1 MPHDVNYE
9 KVHYI
14 PAKGHEKPLVLSLYL
29 APVGRYARIR
39 FAIAGNGQCMFV
51 LRDIMKEVVPWTV
64 NDQGGVKLGVK
75 LRRAVCDLCGTP
87 SIPKIAIFNDG
98 GQATD
103 MNAVNFETMA
113 EIIRSYGLNRKEVN
127 EMRRLLQDGTLVH
140 NIMKVLPLGY
150 NFTVSGSI
158 AMRRI
163 DCPLHRAVLLQRLA
177 IPVLWDCKRIIT
189 TRGRTIQGERRRK
202 GLMPDA
208 VYAPILDS
216 VGNNINQTP
225 LVPDYMRDG
234 AYIESLELMAQSD
247 VSTWR
252 MKDEPIANPVSAKV
266 AGQNGEII
274 VTLADRSE
282 VTLRFGIKQE
292 RLHFALLDLT
302 AAIYPFLNKSEA
314 AEALL
319 PWVRRVC
326 DGKLPLVAA
335 YGQRGYVEPM
345 VPYSKLDAFLGQ
357 SRAPHAIELRKL
369 ASAGLLVARVHA
381 QVPVSLCIELE
392 AMQPTISV
400 SQTVAEIEKLTT
412 ISRPKKATP
421 LPEAKGLTSQK
432 RAAYTK
438 TKAPLS
444 ASDIWAQACAKYG
457 LNNQEEAR

>member
-9 KVHYI
+9 KIHYI
-14 PAKGHEKPLVLSLYL
+14 PAKGYEKPLVLSLYL
-29 APVGRYARIR
+29 APVGRYVRIR

-51 LRDIMKEVVPWTV
+51 LRDIMREVVPWTV
-64 NDQGGVKLGVK
+64 NDHGGVKLGTK

-98 GQATD
+98 SQATD

-113 EIIRSYGLNRKEVN
+113 EIIRSYGLDRKEVN

-163 DCPLHRAVLLQRLA
+163 DCPLHRTVLLQRLA
-177 IPVLWDCKRIIT
+177 VPVLWDCKRILT
-189 TRGRTIQGERRRK
+189 TKGRAIQGERCRK
-202 GLMPDA
+202 GLMSDA

-216 VGNNINQTP
+216 SRSNINP
-225 LVPDYMRDG
+225 APADYMRDG

-252 MKDEPIANPVSAKV
+252 MKGEPIAKPTNAKV
-266 AGQNGEII
+266 TGQNGEII
-274 VTLADRSE
+274 VTLTDRSK
-282 VTLRFGIKQE
+282 VTLRFGIKRE
-292 RLHFALLDLT
+292 RLHFALVDLT

-335 YGQRGYVEPM
+335 YGRRGYVEPM
-345 VPYSKLDAFLGQ
+345 VPYSKLDTFLGQ

-412 ISRPKKATP
+412 ISRPKKAKP
-421 LPEAKGLTSQK
+421 LPETKGFTSQK

-438 TKAPLS
+438 AKAPPS

-457 LNNQEEAR
+457 LNNQEETK